1 MSSPSDTEIL
11 VHAEHVSKKFC
22 RSLKRSLWYGVQDIL
37 SQLGPFARQDAT
49 PIGSSRSRRPALRE
63 NEFWAVDDVSFELR
77 RGECLGLIG
86 SNGAGKTTLLKLL
99 NGLMKPDQ
107 GRITMRGRVGALIA
121 LGAGFNPIL
130 TGRENIY
137 VNGAVLGLTR
147 REITSKLEDII
158 DFAEI
163 SEFIDAPVQTYSSG
177 MQVRL
182 GFSVAAN
189 LIQPDVLILDEVL
202 AVGDAA
208 FRAKCERR
216 LGELMKSS
224 AVIVVSHMALHIR
237 RLCDRVLWL
246 DHGKEK
252 GCGPTHV
259 VLAEYERSLPQQQ
272 QQQKAL
278 VLSPRITSARIL
290 TFNPPTRYG
299 SALALELEVTSTE
312 SVTVHHVVIGIAEG
326 ESAVVAQSNLEQDVE
341 ICGKTTV
348 RIRTDPL
355 MLRDGE
361 YTINLALYGATYRDP
376 ILRYTGVESFA
387 LKSGLE
393 GASSYH
399 FGMMVSC
406 RAGAS
411 LLA

>member
-1 MSSPSDTEIL
+1 MFSPSDTEIL

-22 RSLKRSLWYGVQDIL
+22 RSLKRSLWYGVLDIL
-37 SQLGPFARQDAT
+37 SQLGPFARQGAAL
-49 PIGSSRSRRPALRE
+49 IGSSGSCRPTLRA

-86 SNGAGKTTLLKLL
+86 PNGAGKTTLLKLL
-99 NGLMKPDQ
+99 NGLIKPDQ

-163 SEFIDAPVQTYSSG
+163 GEFIDAPVQTYSSG

-259 VLAEYERSLPQQQ
+259 VLTEYERSLPQQQ
-272 QQQKAL
+272 SPQKAL
-278 VLSPRITSARIL
+278 VLSPRITSARVL

-312 SVTVHHVVIGIAEG
+312 PVAVRYIVIGIAEG

-341 ICGKTTV
+341 IYGKTAI

-376 ILRYTGVESFA
+376 ILRHTGIQSFA
-387 LKSGLE
+387 LKSGVQ

-399 FGMMVSC
+399 FGMMLTC
-406 RAGAS
+406 DAS
-411 LLA
+411 ACLPA